1 MFGDT
6 SNQGTLIAL
15 ASFSQDKML
24 NMLRSAALLSP
35 IAYMGQM
42 SSFLVRCAAD
52 IFLAEVRI
60 ENLFSNLLVLV
71 FKVFFFMIFLLLM
84 HNFLLLQELKWLGLN
99 EFNPRG

>member
-6 SNQGTLIAL
+6 SNQGTLIAF

-42 SSFLVRCAAD
+42 SSFLARSAAD
-52 IFLAEVRI
+52 LFLAEVRI
-60 ENLFSNLLVLV
+60 RNPFSNLQVLV
-71 FKVFFFMIFLLLM
+71 FMFL
-84 HNFLLLQELKWLGLN
+84 HDISPAHAQFTFCCCRN
-99 EFNPRG
+99 